1 MKKIMMLVCAAILSV
16 AVVHAQ
22 DSTSMKKHNHSRF
35 DNRQKRNDFSNL
47 NLTQDQKDQ
56 FQKIRQESRVEREK
70 IRNDSSLSQEQKE
83 AKMKDLQK
91 QDKEKFSRILTDEQ
105 KAKLK
110 EEKAQKKDYYK
121 KRKESASP
129 TK

>member
-22 DSTSMKKHNHSRF
+22 DSTSMRKHNHSRF

>member
-1 MKKIMMLVCAAILSV
+1 MMLVCAAILSV

>member
-1 MKKIMMLVCAAILSV
+1 MKKIMMFVCAAILSV